1 MSGTKGGQAQIYYLA
16 QGPLA
21 PLQLAGVQHHVAQL
35 DISWCDAQPVHL
47 CQALHHHKPCSYIL
61 VASLCVHCQELQK
74 QHAERERDVSNSIAV
89 VMKAF
94 SDTAQL
100 PQDGGLEVVGNKGK
114 TCAKSSSSRNHLH
127 DMLLFIKLSNALSS
141 SLAKQRWVM

>member
-21 PLQLAGVQHHVAQL
+21 PLQLGGVQHHVAQL

-47 CQALHHHKPCSYIL
+47 CQALHHHKPCSHIL
-61 VASLCVHCQELQK
+61 VASLCAHCQQLQK
-74 QHAERERDVSNSIAV
+74 QHAERDVSNSIAV
-89 VMKAF
+89 VLKAF
-94 SDTAQL
+94 SVTAQL

-114 TCAKSSSSRNHLH
+114 DLCKAE
-127 DMLLFIKLSNALSS
+127 
-141 SLAKQRWVM
+141 